1 MTEKLILASAE
12 QLETIVQTGIRSA
25 LSKPEEKRNEHPN
38 LTIGQ
43 AVEFLQNHG
52 YPTSRSSLYKL
63 TSTNRIPH
71 RKFGKWLIF
80 QPDELLKWAEI
91 HTKNPL
97 DSEAMAHIS
106 RHAARKSQAIRPRL

>member
-1 MTEKLILASAE
+1 MEKILISSAE
-12 QLETIVQTGIRSA
+12 QLETIVQSGIRSA
-25 LSKPEEKRNEHPN
+25 LSKLEEKPDVTSN
-38 LTIGQ
+38 LNIGQ

-91 HTKNPL
+91 HTKNPF